1 MCGFKMEVY
10 MNKVYLICYSTEEG
24 TYTSHIA
31 FATQDLAEEKCIEL
45 MEEDGLDWYVVDVPL
60 VTQ

>member
-1 MCGFKMEVY
+1 
-10 MNKVYLICYSTEEG
+10 LT
-24 TYTSHIA
+24 HIA

-45 MEEDGLDWYVVDVPL
+45 MEEDGLDWYVVDVLL

>member
-1 MCGFKMEVY
+1 MD
-10 MNKVYLICYSTEEG
+10 NVYLICYSTETG

-31 FATQDLAEEKCIEL
+31 FTTRSLAEEKCIEL
-45 MEEDGLDWYVVDVPL
+45 MEEDGLDWYVADVPL

>member
-1 MCGFKMEVY
+1 MD
-10 MNKVYLICYSTEEG
+10 KVYLICYSDEEG

-31 FATQDLAEEKCIEL
+31 FATKDLAETKCIEL
-45 MEEDGLDWYVVDVPL
+45 IEEDGLDWYVVDVPL

>member
-1 MCGFKMEVY
+1 
-10 MNKVYLICYSTEEG
+10 MNKVYLICYATEAA

-31 FATQDLAEEKCIEL
+31 FATKDLAETKCIEL
-45 MEEDGLDWYVVDVPL
+45 IEEDGLDWYVVEVPL

>member
-1 MCGFKMEVY
+1 

-60 VTQ
+60 VKTIKE

>member
-1 MCGFKMEVY
+1 MDKT
-10 MNKVYLICYSTEEG
+10 YLICYSTESG

-31 FATQDLAEEKCIEL
+31 FSTKDLAEERCIEL
-45 MEEDGLDWYVVDVPL
+45 MEEDGLDWYVVEVPL

>member
-1 MCGFKMEVY
+1 
-10 MNKVYLICYSTEEG
+10 MNSVYLICYSTEGG

-45 MEEDGLDWYVVDVPL
+45 TEEDGLDWYVIDVPL

>member
-1 MCGFKMEVY
+1 MD
-10 MNKVYLICYSTEEG
+10 KVYLICYSTEVG

-31 FATQDLAEEKCIEL
+31 FATKELAEDKCIEL

-60 VTQ
+60 VKR